1 MEWREYLKVL
11 LRHKRIIITA
21 VLICV
26 GTAGFLSY
34 WQQAT
39 YEAVSAIT
47 ISNDNIVALQ
57 TDNGTISSLD
67 ALRDAFTETSSIGL
81 AEKVIEETGIKITPS
96 RLVRMVRVG
105 TAVDVLGSSIT
116 KNDQAQVPIIEIAVT
131 DTDRNR
137 ATRLANAYA
146 SAAVEDSR
154 ISADAKIMK
163 TLKLVDKELEKYQKV
178 LSTASA
184 QSNAL
189 NQGFP
194 IIDPDGTIRLST
206 TGSPNVDA
214 YIELG
219 RIVRD
224 YNALSEKKNVL
235 QLMQI
240 NTVNPPL
247 KIYKN
252 AQTANR
258 VQTTMPVSVLLGLLV
273 GITLG
278 IGGIGVLEYFGDR
291 PKTPK
296 EIEALFQTP
305 VLGSVITYSEDINQ
319 HLGVD
324 GEPPLAED
332 YRLLRTR
339 LKTSTSEKE
348 MRSFLIASPLNERC
362 APIVLSNLATVFAQS
377 GATVLIIAS
386 DLRDSKV
393 VPFFFSDY
401 KETGGL
407 SDWLMR
413 GGTFGNLIVETGVKH
428 LYILPPGARDD
439 NAIKRLD
446 TAQIEELLT
455 KVRNKVDYVFLEGP
469 PINKFADASILAAA
483 VDGIVLVATHDEITP
498 LIVGNAI
505 RRLEFVKDRIVGIVD
520 AGTTEN

>member
-34 WQQAT
+34 WQQTT
-39 YEAVSAIT
+39 YEAVSSIT
-47 ISNDNIVALQ
+47 ISNNDVVALQ
-57 TDNGTISSLD
+57 KDIGTTSSLD
-67 ALRDAFTETSSIGL
+67 PLRDAIARANSIEIAAKVKKETRVNIPTNQL
-81 AEKVIEETGIKITPS
+81 T
-96 RLVRMVRVG
+96 RMVIVEAG
-105 TAVDVLGSSIT
+105 VDVLGASIT
-116 KNDQAQVPIIEIAVT
+116 ANNEAQIPIIQLVVT
-131 DTDRNR
+131 DTDKNR
-137 ATRLANAYA
+137 ATKLANAYA
-146 SAAVEDSR
+146 SAIVEYSQV
-154 ISADAKIMK
+154 SAEAKIK
-163 TLKLVDKELEKYQKV
+163 KALNLVDKELGKYQKE
-178 LSTASA
+178 LSKASA
-184 QSNAL
+184 QISAL
-189 NQGFP
+189 NQGAP
-194 IIDPDGTIRLST
+194 IIQPDGTISLST
-206 TGSPNVDA
+206 TGSTNVEA
-214 YIELG
+214 YAEWG
-219 RIVRD
+219 RIVGE
-224 YNALSEKKNVL
+224 YNTLSGKKNL
-235 QLMQI
+235 LRLMQI
-240 NTVNPPL
+240 NALNSPL
-247 KIYKN
+247 KISER
-252 AQTANR
+252 AQKANR

-296 EIEALFQTP
+296 EIEALFQAP
-305 VLGSVITYSEDINQ
+305 VLGSVNTYSEDINQ
-319 HLGVD
+319 RLGVD

-339 LKTSTSEKE
+339 LKTSTSEKQ
-348 MRSFLIASPLNERC
+348 MRSFLIAGPLNERC
-362 APIVLSNLATVFAQS
+362 TPIVLSNLATVFAQS

-393 VPFFFSDY
+393 MPFFFSDY

-407 SDWLMR
+407 SDWLMH
-413 GGTFGNLIVETGVKH
+413 GGKFGHLIVETGVKN

-439 NAIKRLD
+439 NAIKQLD
-446 TAQIEELLT
+446 TAQIEELLRQVG
-455 KVRNKVDYVFLEGP
+455 KKVDYVFLEGP
-469 PINKFADASILAAA
+469 PINKFADAAILAAA